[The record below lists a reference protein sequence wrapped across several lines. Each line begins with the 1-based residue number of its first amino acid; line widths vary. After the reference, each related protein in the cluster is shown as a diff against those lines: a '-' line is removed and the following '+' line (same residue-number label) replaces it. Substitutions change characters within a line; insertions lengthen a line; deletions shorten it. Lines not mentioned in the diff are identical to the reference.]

1 MADYIPIQDG
11 DALSASV
18 LDSKF
23 DALESNANNILSVSS
38 RALDHYNG
46 VPSMVEPEMTFSS
59 GARFMGHAAHSN
71 DPDPTD
77 LLLGVQANVL
87 AHRYSF
93 GDTLG
98 PMYPGFDSSTTSTTY
113 YTGWRIIGDSLPD
126 LVGEE
131 DSVQGRS
138 DAKLMCQFT
147 GPHGGGKGWPLSGV
161 VPGDVSGVNL
171 NNVGGILVLLNAEVL
186 YFHDDSGKPQPIGNY
201 GTVSQEVAGIVTSC
215 DFRAW
220 FSIQVHLYTSD
231 GTEIGWWTVKKATRA
246 LSMVSSSHTDDVQ
259 TNFVADPDIPNPGGR
274 GFAVDTTL
282 SGRGQMWKDVAIRTL
297 ITWQDFNR
305 NSLAME
311 ENKNYPDTSEL
322 ISFDSVVAG
331 VRAVVSLESIGA
343 HKSPGMGVTLK
354 AYSMSTLV
362 LASDYKASD

>member
-23 DALESNANNILSVSS
+23 DTLESNANNILSVSS

-71 DPDPTD
+71 DPDPTH
-77 LLLGVQANVL
+77 LLLGVQNNIL
-87 AHRYSF
+87 IHRYSF
-93 GDTLG
+93 SDTLG
-98 PMYPGFDSSTTSTTY
+98 PMYPGFDSSTTSTTDF
-113 YTGWRIIGDSLPD
+113 TGWRIIGDSLPD
-126 LVGEE
+126 LPGEE

-147 GPHGGGKGWPLSGV
+147 GPHGGGKGWKLSGV

-171 NNVGGILVLLNAEVL
+171 NNVGGILVLLNTEVL
-186 YFHDDSGKPQPIGNY
+186 YFHNDTGDPQPAGNYDSGG
-201 GTVSQEVAGIVTSC
+201 GIMLSC
-215 DFRAW
+215 DFRVW
-220 FSIQVHLYTSD
+220 FSIQVHLYTPG
-231 GTEIGWWTVKKATRA
+231 GTEIGWWTVRKATRA
-246 LSMVSSSHTDDVQ
+246 LSMASSSHDDDVK
-259 TNFVADPDIPNPGGR
+259 TDFVTDPEKPNPGGR
-274 GFAVDTTL
+274 GFAVDTTRK
-282 SGRGQMWKDVAIRTL
+282 GRGQMWKDVSIRTL

-362 LASDYKASD
+362 LASDYKASA